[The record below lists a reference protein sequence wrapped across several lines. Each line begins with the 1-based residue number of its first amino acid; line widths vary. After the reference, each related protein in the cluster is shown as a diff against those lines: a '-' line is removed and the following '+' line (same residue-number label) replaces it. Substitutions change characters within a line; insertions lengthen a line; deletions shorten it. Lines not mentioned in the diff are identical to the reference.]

1 MIRCFFDTET
11 TGLPRDFNAPST
23 NVYNWPRLVQLS
35 WILKDERKE
44 LSRGDFIIRPDGF
57 EIPKEASDVHG
68 ITTERALAE
77 GVNVKQSVYYF
88 LGAARCADVLVGHN
102 VAFDVN
108 VVGAELVR
116 AFGKDYIYGMKTQDT
131 MLASVDFCAIP
142 GRYGYKWPK
151 LIELYT
157 KLFGHGFEDA
167 HNSMA
172 DISAT
177 EECYWELVKLGIIEN
192 G

>member
-1 MIRCFFDTET
+1 MVRCFFDTET
-11 TGLPRDFNAPST
+11 TGLPKDYRAPST
-23 NVYNWPRLVQLS
+23 DVDNWPRLVQLS
-35 WILKDERKE
+35 WILMDEKRE

-57 EIPKEASDVHG
+57 EIPREASDVHG
-68 ITTERALAE
+68 ITTERAIKE
-77 GVNVKQSVYYF
+77 GLPSKAAVYYF

-102 VAFDVN
+102 VGFDVN
-108 VVGAELVR
+108 IVGAELVR
-116 AFGKDYIYGMKTQDT
+116 AYGKDYILGMKTQDT

-142 GRYGYKWPK
+142 GKRGFKWPK

-157 KLFGHGFEDA
+157 KLFGKGFEDA

-177 EECYWELVKLGIIEN
+177 EECYWELVKLGLII
-192 G
+192 